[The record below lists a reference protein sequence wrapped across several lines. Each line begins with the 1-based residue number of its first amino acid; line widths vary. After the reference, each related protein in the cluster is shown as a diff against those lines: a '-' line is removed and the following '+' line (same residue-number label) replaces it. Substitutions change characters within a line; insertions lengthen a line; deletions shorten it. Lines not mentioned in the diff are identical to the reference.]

1 MRLVLSLSLALTL
14 FCLEARACP
23 FCEAQQPSLAQRRT
37 AAAIFALSDVLQV
50 EGKQAVFRLQKIYQG
65 AGTRLG
71 PTTLAAGCEV
81 TLPAPAEAR
90 QGDLYLLIGNQ
101 GSADASNDNKATLE
115 WSFDR
120 LDESAFAYV
129 ARAPAANAPASER
142 LKYFARHLESPSTFV
157 AADAYLEF
165 AHAPLADV
173 SAAMVEFP
181 SEKLRGWLV
190 DPQVPDRRKGLYGL
204 LLGLLARQPGRD
216 DDQQFLRGLVER
228 PRDDFRAGYDGIL
241 GGYLWAAGEPGLVLI
256 ERKLLADPKA
266 ADGDVRHAVSALR
279 FYWEHGRQ
287 IPAEKL
293 RAAMRQLLAK
303 PEFARAAIIDLARWK
318 DWDALGTIAGLYQNP
333 AYADV
338 GTKRAIIGFLLTCP
352 EPAAT
357 VELAKLRKL
366 DPAQVSETERQF
378 TLTGGVR

>member
-1 MRLVLSLSLALTL
+1 MRLALSLSLALTL

-23 FCEAQQPSLAQRRT
+23 FCEAQQPTLAQRR
-37 AAAIFALSDVLQV
+37 AAAAVFALSDVLQV
-50 EGKQAVFRLQKIYQG
+50 EGKQATFRLQKIYQG
-65 AGTRLG
+65 AGKKLG
-71 PTTLAAGCEV
+71 QAPLEAGSEL

-90 QGDLYLLIGNQ
+90 QGDLYLLVANE
-101 GSADASNDNKATLE
+101 GSAEPSGGKPATFE
-115 WSFDR
+115 WSFER
-120 LDESAFAYV
+120 LDETAFAYV
-129 ARAPAANAPASER
+129 ARAPAANAPAAER
-142 LKYFARHLESPSTFV
+142 LKYFVRYLEDPSAVV

-173 SAAMVEFP
+173 AGAIAEFP

-216 DDQQFLRGLVER
+216 EDQQFLKGLVER

-241 GGYLWAAGEPGLVLI
+241 GGYLWAAGEPGLELI

-293 RAAMRQLLAK
+293 RAAMRLLLAR

-318 DWDALGTIAGLYQNP
+318 DWEALDKIAGLYQNP
-333 AYADV
+333 AYAEV

-352 EPAAT
+352 EPAA
-357 VELAKLRKL
+357 VDELAKLRKL

-378 TLTGGVR
+378 ALTGGVR

>member
-1 MRLVLSLSLALTL
+1 MRLALTLSLALTL
-14 FCLEARACP
+14 FGLEARACP
-23 FCEAQQPSLAQRRT
+23 FCEAQQPTLAQRRT
-37 AAAIFALSDVLQV
+37 SATVFALSDILQF
-50 EGKQAVFRLQKIYQG
+50 EGKQAVFRIQKLYQG
-65 AGTRLG
+65 AGTKFG
-71 PTTLAAGCEV
+71 ETVLAAGDEI
-81 TLPAPAEAR
+81 TLSAPAEAR
-90 QGDLYLLIGNQ
+90 QGDLYLLVANEGT
-101 GSADASNDNKATLE
+101 ADPSGGKPAALE
-115 WSFDR
+115 WSFER

-129 ARAPAANAPASER
+129 ARAPAANAPAAER
-142 LKYFARHLESPSTFV
+142 LKYFSRYLESTSAVV

-165 AHAPLADV
+165 AHASLADV
-173 SAAMVEFP
+173 AGAIADFP

-204 LLGLLARQPGRD
+204 LLGLLARQRD
-216 DDQQFLRGLVER
+216 EDQTFLKVLVER

-241 GGYLWAAGEPGLVLI
+241 GGYLWAAGEPGLELI

-279 FYWEHGRQ
+279 FYWEHGRR
-287 IPAEKL
+287 IPPEKL
-293 RAAMRQLLAK
+293 RAAMRLLLAR

-318 DWDALGTIAGLYQNP
+318 DWDALGKIAGLYQNP

-352 EPAAT
+352 EPAAAA
-357 VELAKLRKL
+357 ELAKLRKL

-378 TLTGGVR
+378 TLMGGVR